1 MAVHAVYALAGFGE
15 YELFNALVTGP
26 TSEAGSMIGIL
37 ASHDC
42 FVVDFQLAH
51 VADI

>member
-1 MAVHAVYALAGFGE
+1 MTVHAVYALAGFGE
-15 YELFNALVTGP
+15 YQLFNALVTGP
-26 TSEAGSMIGIL
+26 AGEAGGVIGIL